1 MAEIKQ
7 QSAEEVLAEMNRMP
21 LFMTTLDET
30 DGEGGENPLLEAM
43 KALAYEGT
51 RYEVA
56 ENFRQQGNDC
66 ARAKQ
71 WNDAKEFY
79 DKAIA
84 ALKGPQRTP
93 DPDANTK
100 GGQVIEVELDE
111 EEEAKKEKVVE
122 EASYVNRALCNL
134 EKSKSPPPSISLQ
147 ASFAPKGKCPKVR
160 PCSNAR
166 VVLKRA
172 SGRPLRCRK
181 RCNEEARDGSKYCP
195 RDSTTTYNEQSASS
209 LPPRLLSL
217 GSCSPIR
224 SSPTIIQFYTS
235 AIWFTMSA
243 RQPTPDDRP
252 NRARDRFKSN
262 IMRYWPNTMLTPA
275 SENYRFCINDCASTL
290 RLNPSNI
297 KAYYRSGSACLA
309 LDKLAEAADA
319 CSFGLALDPSN
330 APLKALSEKISKR
343 SAYVAKVESDRKA
356 REDKLRAEKATLDL
370 ALKARNVTVRTTTDE
385 SPDLE
390 DAKIALQNPLD
401 PSSPLSYPT
410 LILYPAHSQSDFVKA
425 FNEHQALPEH
435 LKYIFPLPWD
445 EEEEYTVDNVEAY
458 METAAG
464 GLIKVGK
471 KMALHKVLGSGKV
484 VVSDGLVRIS
494 VVPKAKSAAWIEEF
508 KKRRGTTA

>member
-1 MAEIKQ
+1 MAQQEKATAAPEMPPAMAEIKQ

-84 ALKGPQRTP
+84 ALKGPQRKP
-93 DPDANTK
+93 DPEADAK

-134 EKSKSPPPSISLQ
+134 EKK
-147 ASFAPKGKCPKVR
+147 
-160 PCSNAR
+160 
-166 VVLKRA
+166 
-172 SGRPLRCRK
+172 
-181 RCNEEARDGSKYCP
+181 
-195 RDSTTTYNEQSASS
+195 
-209 LPPRLLSL
+209 
-217 GSCSPIR
+217 
-224 SSPTIIQFYTS
+224 
-235 AIWFTMSA
+235 
-243 RQPTPDDRP
+243 
-252 NRARDRFKSN
+252 
-262 IMRYWPNTMLTPA
+262 
-275 SENYRFCINDCASTL
+275 NYRSCINDCASTL

-297 KAYYRSGSACLA
+297 KAYYRSGTACLA
-309 LDKLAEAADA
+309 LDKLAEAKDA
-319 CSFGLALDPSN
+319 CEFGLKLDPSN
-330 APLKALSEKISKR
+330 APMKALAEKIEKR
-343 SAYVAKVESDRKA
+343 SAYIAKVESDRKA
-356 REDKLRAEKATLDL
+356 REDKIKSEKATLDL
-370 ALKARNVTVRTTTDE
+370 ALKARNVTVRTTSDE

-425 FNEHQALPEH
+425 FNEHQTLPEH
-435 LKYIFPLPWD
+435 LEYIFPLPWD

-458 METAAG
+458 METAVG

-494 VVPKAKSAAWIEEF
+494 VVPKGKSAAWIEEF